1 MSSGRTLRRKIVAKL
16 TELQHL
22 YEAGQ
27 ITPDSNQ
34 YLDLMALQE
43 LQWNMVQLE
52 HLASYTDGEN
62 AEEMIFQEM
71 ASMGQTL
78 H

>member
-43 LQWNMVQLE
+43 LQRNMVQLE
-52 HLASYTDGEN
+52 HLVFHTGEEN
-62 AEEMIFQEM
+62 PEEIISQEM
-71 ASMGQTL
+71 ASTGQTL

>member
-43 LQWNMVQLE
+43 LQRNMVQLE
-52 HLASYTDGEN
+52 HFAFYTDGEN
-62 AEEMIFQEM
+62 PEEMVIEEM

>member
-1 MSSGRTLRRKIVAKL
+1 MSAGRTLRGKIVAKL
-16 TELQHL
+16 KELQHL

-34 YLDLMALQE
+34 YLDLLALKE
-43 LQWNMVQLE
+43 LQWNMVQLKQF
-52 HLASYTDGEN
+52 AFFKDGEN
-62 AEEMIFQEM
+62 PEEMAFEGR
-71 ASMGQTL
+71 ALTSQTL